1 MVATRRRVVRGP
13 FAPRL
18 VTRWLLLLVLV
29 IVVLVTF
36 WGHSPLHPL
45 LEQPLHKHTSP
56 RVILQSPAQV
66 SDALLASLDA
76 VLVLGG
82 GRPTTLAE
90 PPLYVQRRCD
100 DAATLA
106 HRYAALDNAKKTMTI
121 RMSDKHPLDQLRPAV
136 LPILTLSAGT
146 AHVPQLLAPDGLPI
160 WESTASAAY
169 LAQRYPHIQP
179 QQLYVE
185 TVSYDTIGNAY
196 FARTTHT
203 DVNGWHKLLV
213 ITNDFHMNRTAAIFD
228 WIFALSSDT
237 ADSAATQAYELV
249 YLASPDVGLSRDAL
263 LARHTREEASLAN
276 VHRYAATYR
285 TSLAQV
291 HHFLTT
297 EHALYTAHTL
307 VERGRAGPNV
317 ETTDL
322 EKKSYGGNR

>member
-29 IVVLVTF
+29 IVVLVTL
-36 WGHSPLHPL
+36 WGRSPLHPL
-45 LEQPLHKHTSP
+45 LEQPLHKHASP

-106 HRYAALDNAKKTMTI
+106 QRYAALDNAKTTMTI
-121 RMSDKHPLDQLRPAV
+121 RMSDKHPLDLRPAV

-185 TVSYDTIGNAY
+185 TVSYDTIGNAF

-213 ITNDFHMNRTAAIFD
+213 ITNDFHMNRTAAIL
-228 WIFALSSDT
+228 IL
-237 ADSAATQAYELV
+237 QI
-249 YLASPDVGLSRDAL
+249 
-263 LARHTREEASLAN
+263 ARR
-276 VHRYAATYR
+276 RKP
-285 TSLAQV
+285 TSLSTWHRPMWV
-291 HHFLTT
+291 SPTT
-297 EHALYTAHTL
+297 RYWQDTHGKKPVWPMSIATPPHI
-307 VERGRAGPNV
+307 GRAWRRY
-317 ETTDL
+317 TTF
-322 EKKSYGGNR
+322 